1 MLHPLVDADRTGERS
16 PETPSVEGRHVRRGG
31 LRFFAVSWLLLAALM
46 AGWAL
51 ATPLF
56 ASPDEPGQV
65 IKAVAVAHGQLTG
78 TTVRTGGY
86 FDFETGVHVP
96 AYYERALDETKCF
109 IDDMGGT
116 PSCAPAF
123 DARDTHNK
131 QVLTW
136 IGRYPP
142 LYYAIVG
149 LPSLVT
155 DGTAAVLAMRVVSAV
170 LCGAFFALGLTGLRA
185 ARRPSSMIAAGWL
198 AITPTA
204 LFFGAVVNASGL
216 EIAAGFATWGVL
228 MPLLRDPGR
237 HHAAGR
243 LLAGAGTAAVLLNSR
258 PGSGLLVLLVV
269 GCLVLAA
276 SGGFW
281 RSVRPWRRWVPVA
294 AVAGVAVLAAGLWLL
309 IVDPTAS
316 FGGTPHPGLAAPLTA
331 AHAAASAS
339 VYYARQQLAV
349 FGILNLPLYRPLLCL
364 LAAAIALLVVAALVL
379 GRGRLRW
386 ALVLLLVLAV
396 ALPIVSQV
404 PTAAHLGLVWQGRYG
419 LPLSI
424 GIPVVAM
431 AVLTEQPLGARWA
444 SRLALLVTPVA
455 ALVQAGGFGWAFWR
469 YAWGFGQSPL
479 RAPISWLPPGGWLSP
494 VLFIVADVVLT
505 GLVLLQPGSLL
516 RSARRRAPRQAASG
530 TLRGTGSAVT
540 SAATAAG

>member
-1 MLHPLVDADRTGERS
+1 MTS
-16 PETPSVEGRHVRRGG
+16 
-31 LRFFAVSWLLLAALM
+31 
-46 AGWAL
+46 WAL

-109 IDDMGGT
+109 IDNMGGT

-123 DARDTHNK
+123 DARDTHDK

-149 LPSLVT
+149 LPSLVS

-170 LCGAFFALGLTGLRA
+170 LCGAFFAVGLTGLRA
-185 ARRPSSMIAAGWL
+185 ARQPSSMVAAGWL

-228 MPLLRDPGR
+228 MPLLREPGR
-237 HHAAGR
+237 LHATGR

-281 RSVRPWRRWVPVA
+281 RSVRPWRRWVPMA

-316 FGGTPHPGLAAPLTA
+316 FGGTPHPRLAAPLTA

-339 VYYARQQLAV
+339 GTTRGNSWRCSGSSTSPSTGRCSACWPRRSPSSWSPPWYW
-349 FGILNLPLYRPLLCL
+349 
-364 LAAAIALLVVAALVL
+364 AAAGSGGHWPCSWCWPSRYRSSARSPPPRTWAWS
-379 GRGRLRW
+379 GR
-386 ALVLLLVLAV
+386 
-396 ALPIVSQV
+396 
-404 PTAAHLGLVWQGRYG
+404 
-419 LPLSI
+419 
-424 GIPVVAM
+424 
-431 AVLTEQPLGARWA
+431 
-444 SRLALLVTPVA
+444 
-455 ALVQAGGFGWAFWR
+455 AG
-469 YAWGFGQSPL
+469 
-479 RAPISWLPPGGWLSP
+479 
-494 VLFIVADVVLT
+494 T
-505 GLVLLQPGSLL
+505 GCRC
-516 RSARRRAPRQAASG
+516 RSAFRSWRWRR
-530 TLRGTGSAVT
+530 
-540 SAATAAG
+540 